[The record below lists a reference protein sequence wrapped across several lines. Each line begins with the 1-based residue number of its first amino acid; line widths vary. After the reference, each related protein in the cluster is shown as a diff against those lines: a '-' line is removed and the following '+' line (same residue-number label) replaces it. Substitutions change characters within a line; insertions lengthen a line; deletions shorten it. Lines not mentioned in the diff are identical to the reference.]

1 MNRFQIVLTACVF
14 TAVAAWGQATN
25 SSTPQAQPG
34 SSAPSASQAQPAQP
48 AQAGQTAN
56 TTSSAPQSGAPA
68 ATSAKNE
75 ISGCMTRGF
84 ANYQLADS
92 ATQAKY
98 QIRGNGAELDQH
110 ANKVVQIQGVP
121 DPKDSQG
128 GRTIFYASTVKD
140 SGQTCGTPDQ
150 MAANGA
156 QAQPGAS
163 TAASSQSASNAA
175 ASNSSMSGA
184 NNSQQSASTATP
196 NVQAGSPATAA
207 STTASSNSTATQ
219 GTQVASAQPSADAS
233 SATPNIAQSAAST
246 QQGGTA
252 GVAASAT
259 QSQAATT
266 EDKGTPQAGTPQTG
280 SVGAPAGSSSTTDTA
295 SSQTASAGQTYQGCV
310 SGDPNNL
317 KFKTN
322 GKDYRLQGDTRS
334 VWKLIG
340 HNVEVTGEDFGGK
353 AIQING
359 AAKDLGSCKK

>member
-1 MNRFQIVLTACVF
+1 MNRFQIVLTTCVF
-14 TAVAAWGQATN
+14 TAAAAWGQATN
-25 SSTPQAQPG
+25 SSTPQAAQPG
-34 SSAPSASQAQPAQP
+34 NPAPSTSQAQPAQP

-56 TTSSAPQSGAPA
+56 STTGTTPQTSAPA
-68 ATSAKNE
+68 AASAKNE

-84 ANYQLADS
+84 ANYQLSDS

-128 GRTIFYASTVKD
+128 GKTIFYASTVKD

-150 MAANGA
+150 MATNGA
-156 QAQPGAS
+156 PAQPGA
-163 TAASSQSASNAA
+163 AAATSSQTASNAA
-175 ASNSSMSGA
+175 ASNTAMTGA
-184 NNSQQSASTATP
+184 NSQASTATP
-196 NVQAGSPATAA
+196 NAQAGSPAAA
-207 STTASSNSTATQ
+207 VGAGQTSANVSTSS
-219 GTQVASAQPSADAS
+219 SAQPSADATGVP
-233 SATPNIAQSAAST
+233 ANTQSTAST

-252 GVAASAT
+252 GVAANAT

-280 SVGAPAGSSSTTDTA
+280 AVGAPAASSSTTDTA
-295 SSQTASAGQTYQGCV
+295 SSQAASAGQTFQGCV

-317 KFKTN
+317 KFKSS
-322 GKDYRLQGDTRS
+322 GKDYRLQGDTRA

-353 AIQING
+353 AIQISG
-359 AAKDLGSCKK
+359 TAKDLGSCKK